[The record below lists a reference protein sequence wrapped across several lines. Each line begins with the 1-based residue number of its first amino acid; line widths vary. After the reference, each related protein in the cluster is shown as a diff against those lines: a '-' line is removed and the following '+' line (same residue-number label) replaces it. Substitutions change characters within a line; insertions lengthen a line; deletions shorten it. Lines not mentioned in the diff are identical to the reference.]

1 LKRGEDMK
9 KNQMGEH
16 GVITRVVGAEYFDG
30 GCESFTDAIDEMMRQ
45 WRAIPSRGRATIAK
59 RGYRNE
65 SGDAYMT
72 AVADYDD
79 ETGVAWEAM
88 TLAEVME
95 AMAEDE
101 EDE

>member
-1 LKRGEDMK
+1 ME
-9 KNQMGEH
+9 KNQKC
-16 GVITRVVGAEYFDG
+16 GVITRMGVDEYFDG

-45 WRAIPSRGRATIAK
+45 WRAIPPRRRAAIAK
-59 RGYRNE
+59 RGYRSE

-72 AVADYDD
+72 AVADYDE
-79 ETGVAWEAM
+79 ETGVIWEAM

-101 EDE
+101 EDEEDE

>member
-1 LKRGEDMK
+1 ME
-9 KNQMGEH
+9 KNQQGEH

-45 WRAIPSRGRATIAK
+45 WRAIPPHTRAAIAK
-59 RGYRNE
+59 RGYRSE

-72 AVADYDD
+72 AVADYD
-79 ETGVAWEAM
+79 EATGEAWEAM

-101 EDE
+101 EVE